1 MLRAGEAY
9 WHCLNRA
16 CERTLPAAGL
26 DCEAE
31 IRLCICGSPM
41 KRQTQPAVFSYLD
54 FLREEPADDSRDR
67 IGKEQGPCE
76 R

>member
-1 MLRAGEAY
+1 MLRAGEAD
-9 WHCLNRA
+9 WHCLNRG
-16 CERTLPAAGL
+16 CERTLPATES
-26 DCEAE
+26 DCDGE
-31 IRLCICGSPM
+31 IRLCVCGSPM
-41 KRQTQPAVFSYLD
+41 KRQTPPAVFSYLD